1 MPVKD
6 LPCFILK
13 SITLL
18 YRTVKLLCF
27 QKKGLTIF
35 YIYFVCA
42 CFTKEEEFLSF
53 ALEPENNSAPKNI
66 LCMLN
71 GLNSKEQLNNYCKYT
86 GKFISSKSNA
96 QVVADQF

>member
-1 MPVKD
+1 LFYFEINHD
-6 LPCFILK
+6 A
-13 SITLL
+13 LL
-18 YRTVKLLCF
+18 YRTVKLLSF
-27 QKKGLTIF
+27 QEKKKKRDITIF
-35 YIYFVCA
+35 NIYFVCA
-42 CFTKEEEFLSF
+42 CFPNEEEFLSF